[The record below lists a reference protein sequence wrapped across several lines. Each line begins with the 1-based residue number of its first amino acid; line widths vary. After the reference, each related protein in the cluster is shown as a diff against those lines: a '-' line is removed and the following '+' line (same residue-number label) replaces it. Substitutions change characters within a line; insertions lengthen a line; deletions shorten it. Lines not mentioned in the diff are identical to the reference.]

1 MKINN
6 INSQQNFKGSGLS
19 TIGKFIQKHPKGIAA
34 LAGSS
39 VIMQKVVMSGSEA
52 VIGPAMD
59 IGIGKTITKITNEKD
74 GRTNDSAKKQAVRTF
89 SAAVGGTIVGVIIR
103 ALCIAG
109 ATALCSKAGGKLAE
123 SISYTVKDGLKDN
136 KYITSENA
144 KAWGKS
150 IGGAVAIGIMLFT
163 NFLIDAPFI
172 NKINTKV
179 TEINTKFANA
189 KKAKN
194 NETNNDEAK
203 SKEVK

>member
-6 INSQQNFKGSGLS
+6 INNQQNFKGFNPSK
-19 TIGKFIQKHPKGIAA
+19 IGGVLAQHPNAAVA

-39 VIMQKVVMSGSEA
+39 VIMQKIVMSGSEA

-89 SAAVGGTIVGVIIR
+89 SAAFGGTIVGIIIR

-123 SISYTVKDGLKDN
+123 SISYTVKDNFKDN
-136 KYITSENA
+136 KYINSENA
-144 KAWGKS
+144 KSWGKS

-163 NFLIDAPFI
+163 NFLIDAPLI

-194 NETNNDEAK
+194 SETNNDEAK